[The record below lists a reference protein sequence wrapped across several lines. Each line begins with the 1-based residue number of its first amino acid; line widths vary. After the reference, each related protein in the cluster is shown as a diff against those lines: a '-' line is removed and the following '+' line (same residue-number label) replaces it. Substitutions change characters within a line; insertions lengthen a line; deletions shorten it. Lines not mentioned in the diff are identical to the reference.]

1 MKILRRASLDS
12 NFTGS
17 YKTKSLVAWSRQP
30 VARVIIEIVKFCIP
44 PENVGKFYVFRVYR
58 KEQWPKTWFNLNF
71 QKTPPENI
79 SEGIKIWCSYWSS
92 GLQKL
97 YSIVKYFP
105 VNFSKI
111 FRKRISEKTSG
122 RLLME
127 KQRILSHNFFDNL
140 FLV

>member
-79 SEGIKIWCSYWSS
+79 SEGIKIWWSYWSS
-92 GLQKL
+92 GLQRL
-97 YSIVKYFP
+97 YS
-105 VNFSKI
+105 NI
-111 FRKRISEKTSG
+111 F
-122 RLLME
+122 LW
-127 KQRILSHNFFDNL
+127 FFDNL
-140 FLV
+140 QKKNFWEDIWATSYGKTTDSFT